1 MLVLDFNNFGL
12 LIYINQL
19 CRDYSFGQLK
29 LNVVALKKE
38 EYGLPYTNEVSN
50 MQWNMQE
57 VDGLLFSVISMNN

>member
-38 EYGLPYTNEVSN
+38 KYGLPYTNEVSN
-50 MQWNMQE
+50 MQ
-57 VDGLLFSVISMNN
+57 